1 MARPTTRVL
10 AMLEL
15 LQTHAR
21 MSGTELAQ
29 RLEVDVRT
37 VRRYIAVLEELGIP
51 ITTERGRFGAYLLVA
66 GFKLP
71 PMMFTDDEAL
81 ALAVGLQAARRMGLP
96 EAGVAIESAQSKLER
111 VMPAKLKRR
120 VRAVGEMVSID
131 LSRGSS
137 HDSNAG
143 LLALSTA
150 AHAQQRVHLSYRSN
164 DGENTQRDFDPYG
177 LAWRTGHW
185 YVIGMCHL
193 RKDMRSF
200 RIDRVHDVQPQQ
212 QTFSRP
218 VDFDALNYLSAS
230 IATIARAIAVEVL
243 LKTDL
248 STAREAIRGDIGLL
262 EPQRDGVLLR
272 SRTDD
277 VSWYARQLARL
288 PFEFEIRSPPELSN
302 AVRKHAGRL
311 LALVGNEREKNSRK
325 MKSGPRRKIP

>member
-21 MSGTELAQ
+21 MSGSELAQ

-51 ITTERGRFGAYLLVA
+51 ITTDRGRFGAYLLVA

-81 ALAVGLQAARRMGLP
+81 ALSVGLQAARRLGLP

-131 LSRGSS
+131 LLRGSS
-137 HDSNAG
+137 DQSNAG

-150 AHAQQRVHLSYRSN
+150 AHAQQRVHLDYRSN
-164 DGENTQRDFDPYG
+164 DGRSTERDFDPYG
-177 LAWRTGHW
+177 LTWRTGHW

-193 RKDMRSF
+193 RKGLRSF
-200 RIDRVHDVQPQQ
+200 RIDRVHDVQPLEQS
-212 QTFSRP
+212 FSRP
-218 VDFDALNYLSAS
+218 AGFDALNYLSSS
-230 IATIARAIAVEVL
+230 IATITRAVAVEVL
-243 LKTDL
+243 LKTEL
-248 STAREAIRGDIGLL
+248 PAAREAIRGEMGLL
-262 EPQRDGVLLR
+262 EPQPDGVLLR
-272 SRTDD
+272 SSTDD
-277 VSWYARQLARL
+277 VPWYARQLARL
-288 PFEFEIRSPPELSN
+288 PFDFEIRSPPELSD
-302 AVRKHAGRL
+302 AVRAHAGRL
-311 LALVGNEREKNSRK
+311 VALAGREREKQHRK
-325 MKSGPRRKIP
+325 ATPGRRLKTP